1 MSLFLS
7 FFNHT
12 AHAGIQSV
20 GLGDDRERAADQQDE
35 RNDVGGLLNT
45 LSRRLQDRKDILTQ
59 IDGLAGLGIGVV
71 LIDLFIGPSN
81 GDFTLARR
89 CRNRLALILTRGNDP
104 KSRTAKTTISK
115 NMIV

>member
-1 MSLFLS
+1 MD
-7 FFNHT
+7 T
-12 AHAGIQSV
+12 
-20 GLGDDRERAADQQDE
+20 LG
-35 RNDVGGLLNT
+35 G
-45 LSRRLQDRKDILTQ
+45 RLQNREDILAQ

-71 LIDLFIGPSN
+71 LIDLFIGSSN

-104 KSRTAKTTISK
+104 SQDRKATISK

>member
-1 MSLFLS
+1 MD
-7 FFNHT
+7 T
-12 AHAGIQSV
+12 
-20 GLGDDRERAADQQDE
+20 LG
-35 RNDVGGLLNT
+35 G
-45 LSRRLQDRKDILTQ
+45 RLQNREDILAQ

-71 LIDLFIGPSN
+71 LIDLFIGSSN

-104 KSRTAKTTISK
+104 SQDRKDNDQQ